1 MVPLQLAPIIPLE
14 QQQVIQHLL
23 LSLCGCL
30 RRVQD
35 QFTHLFQVIDT
46 LVLLQPYQWGNEIHP
61 NSEGFRLITERI
73 YREGLKPL
81 ILRHNS
87 TGTMN

>member
-1 MVPLQLAPIIPLE
+1 MVPLQLAPLIPLE

-46 LVLLQPYQWGNEIHP
+46 LVLLQPYQ
-61 NSEGFRLITERI
+61 
-73 YREGLKPL
+73 
-81 ILRHNS
+81 
-87 TGTMN
+87 